1 MTKGICPTYH
11 THCAKILNMNKE
23 LEAYIDLIQTSKH
36 RGFRAII
43 ANRIARIA
51 VLYAE
56 TENEVEKVGE
66 MFCKE
71 YNNFAGANYANQQK
85 WISEKPEFKDECI
98 VIAASLFRNEWS
110 YTLFQVKKV
119 DGDDGWYLG
128 WLTGDGDEYGDL
140 ADLHADKYLILP
152 LLQQPPAIETKQ
164 G

>member
-1 MTKGICPTYH
+1 
-11 THCAKILNMNKE
+11 MNKE
-23 LEAYIDLIQTSKH
+23 LEQ
-36 RGFRAII
+36 G
-43 ANRIARIA
+43 ANRIDKAA
-51 VLYAE
+51 FCAW
-56 TENEVEKVGE
+56 NELPEDFKDLSEFSDFVVG
-66 MFCKE
+66 
-71 YNNFAGANYANQQK
+71 FAKGANYANQQK